1 LGSKFTWDL
10 THVDLLGND
19 PVFGPDG
26 DTPYVFTFG
35 GNRQYGGLVG
45 LISSLGRFDDS
56 GTDGTVRW
64 SGMPLDSRK
73 ILLDLT
79 SEAATQR
86 LGFVEHNAAL
96 TPFIPID
103 GHDHGSILKEP
114 KPLLIDLV
122 NKALQVT
129 DKASFEAWK
138 SEATQ
143 ATNDVREK
151 MLKSEAWQ
159 QFVIHVSDER
169 GRSIPD
175 WALELF
181 ISNTD
186 GAKEERALPVDVHP
200 YRADPSYR
208 CFHVNLSDFWDKK
221 FEDLWIRL
229 SASVGSSLVGYQG
242 FTDESLF
249 DPVSGFWQGRLNLAH
264 LVRENRPTFFYP
276 FTTTLVE
283 IRINRQPA
291 LDKLFIF

>member
-1 LGSKFTWDL
+1 
-10 THVDLLGND
+10 
-19 PVFGPDG
+19 
-26 DTPYVFTFG
+26 VFTFG

-64 SGMPLDSRK
+64 SGMALDSRK

-79 SEAATQR
+79 SEAAAQR

-122 NKALQVT
+122 NKALQVN

-151 MLKSEAWQ
+151 MLESEAWQ

-175 WALELF
+175 WVLELF

-186 GAKEERALPVDVHP
+186 EAKEERALPVDVHP

-229 SASVGSSLVGYQG
+229 SASVGSSLVGYHG
-242 FTDESLF
+242 FTDESLV

-264 LVRENRPTFFYP
+264 LVAENRPTFFYP